1 MGRPKRQ
8 PLLTDCFA
16 SVLLLNPKKPSSSTS
31 CSSAVCSLPVLR
43 IPDCQIS
50 KNGMPLRGDA
60 ISSCIHYYG
69 SADTGGA
76 SKHNARSH
84 TSEASRSSNLIKYET
99 YSCFSALFPPCC
111 QLVSCGRL
119 SVPPCPCGD
128 GVVRAIQVS
137 VHLPKSRQTRSPPW
151 RRRNCASTAGY
162 VHALEVLPAKG
173 THPIHNPPLACS
185 LD

>member
-1 MGRPKRQ
+1 MYLDPKKRSSFDVLFISGLLPPCPADSRPSNLQEWHATSGGCYLIMHSLFRLAKRQ
-8 PLLTDCFA
+8 
-16 SVLLLNPKKPSSSTS
+16 
-31 CSSAVCSLPVLR
+31 
-43 IPDCQIS
+43 S
-50 KNGMPLRGDA
+50 KTEAPTRGEPA
-60 ISSCIHYYG
+60 
-69 SADTGGA
+69 
-76 SKHNARSH
+76 KRNARSH
-84 TSEASRSSNLIKYET
+84 MSVASRSSNLIRYET
-99 YSCFSALFPPCC
+99 YSRFSALCC

-162 VHALEVLPAKG
+162 TCPRSFASQG

-185 LD
+185 ID